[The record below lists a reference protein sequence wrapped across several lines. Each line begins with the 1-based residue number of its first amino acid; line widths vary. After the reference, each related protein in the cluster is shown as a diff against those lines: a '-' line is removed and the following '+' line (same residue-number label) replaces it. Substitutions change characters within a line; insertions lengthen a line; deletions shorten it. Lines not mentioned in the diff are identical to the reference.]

1 MQVWIKIQES
11 GTIYKNVNIRLP
23 IYRTATFTRIKD
35 NFKRYSLHNISCHI
49 RYQCSIA
56 VNKKMCEGFD
66 KNFYKNIER
75 FVKIEN

>member
-1 MQVWIKIQES
+1 MPENRVES
-11 GTIYKNVNIRLP
+11 ARGVQDRAERGGCVEVGAEP
-23 IYRTATFTRIKD
+23 AEVGVRVDTRE
-35 NFKRYSLHNISCHI
+35 SNISCHI

>member
-11 GTIYKNVNIRLP
+11 GKIYKNVNIRLP

-56 VNKKMCEGFD
+56 VNKKMCEGFY